1 MVPRIFK
8 KTLEITPNSPSHR
21 EKRLSA
27 EQFSLK
33 SDGFL
38 VVQQRL
44 GCRRPFP
51 QSWVATARV
60 GPQGVKQ
67 GQGEGEEYIS
77 SLRRRPQQRQA
88 GKAPVRQTQVKDSR
102 IKDHEPGW
110 LVSVVGRQV
119 GRQEDSMPGRG
130 PQGRKEFHPE
140 PVTF

>member
-1 MVPRIFK
+1 M
-8 KTLEITPNSPSHR
+8 
-21 EKRLSA
+21 
-27 EQFSLK
+27 
-33 SDGFL
+33 
-38 VVQQRL
+38 
-44 GCRRPFP
+44 
-51 QSWVATARV
+51 ATARV

-77 SLRRRPQQRQA
+77 SLRSRPQQRQA